1 MKDLENREDLE
12 LLLAEFY
19 NKLLKDPAISYIFTD
34 VAKIDL
40 AHHLPILAD
49 FWELSIFHT
58 GNYRNNPMQVHMDL
72 NSREKLTE
80 GHFNIWLNHFY
91 DTVDEHFEGL
101 NAEKIKTRA
110 VSIATVM
117 KIKLSAQ

>member
-1 MKDLENREDLE
+1 MKDIENRQDLE

-19 NKLLKDPAISYIFTD
+19 NTLLKDPSISYIFTD

-40 AHHLPILAD
+40 PHHLPILAD
-49 FWELSIFHT
+49 FWELSLFHT
-58 GNYRNNPMQVHMDL
+58 GDYRNNPMKVHLDL
-72 NSREKLTE
+72 NAKEKLTE
-80 GHFNIWLNHFY
+80 QHFETWLNHFY
-91 DTVDEHFEGL
+91 DTVDRHFEGL

-117 KIKLSAQ
+117 KIKLAAT

>member
-1 MKDLENREDLE
+1 MRDIENRQDLE

-19 NKLLKDPAISYIFTD
+19 NKLLKDPSISYIFTD

-40 AHHLPILAD
+40 EHHLPILAD

-58 GNYRNNPMQVHMDL
+58 GNYRNNPMQVHMNL
-72 NSREKLTE
+72 NMQEKLTE
-80 GHFNIWLNHFY
+80 KHFQTWLNHFY
-91 DTVDEHFEGL
+91 DTVDEHFEGV

-117 KIKLSAQ
+117 KIKLSGQ

>member
-1 MKDLENREDLE
+1 MKDIENRQDLE

-34 VAKIDL
+34 VANIDL
-40 AHHLPILAD
+40 AHHLPLLAD

-58 GNYRNNPMQVHMDL
+58 GNYRNNPMQVHLDL
-72 NSREKLTE
+72 NSKEKLTE
-80 GHFNIWLNHFY
+80 EHFNIWLNHFY

-110 VSIATVM
+110 VSIGTVM
-117 KIKLSAQ
+117 KIKLATS

>member
-1 MKDLENREDLE
+1 MKDIKNRQDLE
-12 LLLAEFY
+12 FLLAEFY
-19 NKLLKDPAISYIFTD
+19 NKLLKDPAVSYIFTD

-40 AHHLPILAD
+40 EHHLPILAD

-72 NSREKLTE
+72 NNKEKLTE
-80 GHFNIWLNHFY
+80 EHFNIWLNHFY

-110 VSIATVM
+110 ISIATVM
-117 KIKLSAQ
+117 KIKLASS

>member
-1 MKDLENREDLE
+1 MKEIESRQDLEF
-12 LLLAEFY
+12 LLAEFY
-19 NKLLKDPAISYIFTD
+19 NKLLNDPVISYIFTD

-40 AHHLPILAD
+40 EHHLPILAD

-72 NSREKLTE
+72 NNKEKLTE
-80 GHFNIWLNHFY
+80 EHFNIWLSHFY

-110 VSIATVM
+110 ISIATVM
-117 KIKLSAQ
+117 KIKLASS